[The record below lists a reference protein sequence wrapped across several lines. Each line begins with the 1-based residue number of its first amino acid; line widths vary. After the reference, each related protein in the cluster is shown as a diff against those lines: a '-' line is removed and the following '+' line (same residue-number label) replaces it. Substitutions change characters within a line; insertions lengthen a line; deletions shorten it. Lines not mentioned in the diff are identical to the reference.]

1 MNEKDLADLRYAK
14 SLLENPGLIA
24 RLSNVVGTPI
34 EKALA
39 VLPEKASEIIH
50 NATRKALETALQF
63 ALQNLLV

>member
-24 RLSNVVGTPI
+24 RHSNVVGTPI

-39 VLPEKASEIIH
+39 VLP
-50 NATRKALETALQF
+50 
-63 ALQNLLV
+63 